1 MFKGDRIQEL
11 LKERKKTKKDLY
23 EAIGLSAV
31 GLKKVLDGADLRAS
45 NLEKIADYFELP
57 IDYFFDR
64 EIEIDKEGYSQEAQ
78 KEIKLLRE
86 ILSEKERL
94 IQVLMSK

>member
-1 MFKGDRIQEL
+1 MFRGDRIQEL
-11 LKERKKTKKDLY
+11 LKERKKTQKDLY
-23 EAIGLSAV
+23 EAIRLSAV
-31 GLKKVLDGADLRAS
+31 GLKKVLDLRAS
-45 NLEKIADYFELP
+45 NLDKIADYFELP

-64 EIEIDKEGYSQEAQ
+64 EIEINKEGYSQEAQ
-78 KEIKLLRE
+78 TEIKLLRE

>member
-11 LKERKKTKKDLY
+11 LKERKKTQKDLY

-64 EIEIDKEGYSQEAQ
+64 EIDKEGYSQEAQ